1 MNKNYIILPTYND
14 WKSLNKV
21 LITLNKT
28 HINSFK
34 KTSVLVVND
43 CSDIKFKFNKK
54 KFNKIN
60 SFKILN
66 LKKNVGSQKSIFIAL
81 KYLQKRLGRKN
92 NKCIISILDSD
103 GEDDPYKLKKLTSLA
118 VQKDDYF
125 IFASRKQ
132 RTENIIFK
140 TLNYIRL
147 IITFFLTGKFINF
160 GNFSSFSSKIL
171 KHILKNNNLSLAYSS
186 GVIKNYKKIICF
198 DIEKKKRYFGS
209 SKVNIKFL
217 IFHSINIISV
227 FTFEVLIRTF
237 FILLFILLFLDNN
250 STNFL
255 LISIFIILNLFFFI
269 FKIFFQ
275 NSRNILDNIKSVK
288 KIK

>member
-103 GEDDPYKLKKLTSLA
+103 GEDDPYKLKKLTLEA
-118 VQKDDYF
+118 FPNK
-125 IFASRKQ
+125 
-132 RTENIIFK
+132 FK
-140 TLNYIRL
+140 A
-147 IITFFLTGKFINF
+147 LTSCQLGVFV
-160 GNFSSFSSKIL
+160 SSFS
-171 KHILKNNNLSLAYSS
+171 
-186 GVIKNYKKIICF
+186 F
-198 DIEKKKRYFGS
+198 
-209 SKVNIKFL
+209 NIF
-217 IFHSINIISV
+217 FNFMIIS
-227 FTFEVLIRTF
+227 
-237 FILLFILLFLDNN
+237 LLFYIHQLLTF
-250 STNFL
+250 
-255 LISIFIILNLFFFI
+255 
-269 FKIFFQ
+269 
-275 NSRNILDNIKSVK
+275 
-288 KIK
+288 